1 MKLKKRE
8 QVILT
13 LSCVLMGFL
22 FVVLLEAQRDAGS
35 QRVGQEVSVPNLIQI
50 EQENQQ
56 ISVDNERL
64 QEELAKYAQSQSAS
78 ALADQQLQAAIMG
91 AGGIAVMGQ
100 GLRIT
105 LNDSK
110 TIADWSDTNNY
121 IHDIYIRTILNALW
135 NGGAEAISV
144 NDQRV
149 TTNTEVFCAGS
160 YIQINGTRQ
169 IPPYIINAIGEP
181 NNLSSA
187 LDFYVW
193 YKLADLQK
201 EYGITRN
208 LEVLQEVMIPAAK
221 LPNYRYAEP
230 VKEEL

>member
-1 MKLKKRE
+1 MMLKRKE
-8 QVILT
+8 GVILT
-13 LSCVLMGFL
+13 LSCVMIGFL
-22 FVVLLEAQRDAGS
+22 FVVLVKAQGNIGG
-35 QRVGQEVSVPNLIQI
+35 QRTGQEVSVPNLIQI

-56 ISVDNERL
+56 ISVDNEKL
-64 QEELAKYAQSQSAS
+64 KQELAKYAQNQSAS
-78 ALADQQLQAAIMG
+78 ELADQQLQAAMMG
-91 AGGIAVMGQ
+91 AGGMAVSGQ
-100 GLRIT
+100 GLRII

-110 TIADWSDTNNY
+110 TIADWSDANNY

-181 NNLSSA
+181 SNLSSA

-201 EYGITRN
+201 EYGITRD
-208 LEVLQEVMIPAAK
+208 LEVLPEVIIPAAK

-230 VKEEL
+230 VKEEG

>member
-22 FVVLLEAQRDAGS
+22 FVVLLEAQRDAGR
-35 QRVGQEVSVPNLIQI
+35 QRIGQEASVPNLIQI

-64 QEELAKYAQSQSAS
+64 QQELAKYAQSQSAS
-78 ALADQQLQAAIMG
+78 ALAEQQLQAAIMG
-91 AGGIAVMGQ
+91 AGGIAVSGQ
-100 GLRIT
+100 GLRII

-181 NNLSSA
+181 SNLSSA

-201 EYGITRN
+201 EYGIIRN
-208 LEVLQEVMIPAAK
+208 LEALQEVIIPAAK
-221 LPNYRYAEP
+221 MPNYRYAEP
-230 VKEEL
+230 VKEEI

>member
-22 FVVLLEAQRDAGS
+22 FVVLLEAQRDAGR
-35 QRVGQEVSVPNLIQI
+35 QRIGQEASVPNLIQI

-64 QEELAKYAQSQSAS
+64 QQELAKYAQSQSAS
-78 ALADQQLQAAIMG
+78 ALAEQQLQAAIMG
-91 AGGIAVMGQ
+91 AGGIAVSGQ

-181 NNLSSA
+181 SNLSSA

-201 EYGITRN
+201 EYGIIRN
-208 LEVLQEVMIPAAK
+208 LEALQEVIIPAAK
-221 LPNYRYAEP
+221 MPNYRYAEP
-230 VKEEL
+230 VKEEI